1 MQRTLHIALIGAGNR
16 AGKYLSCLPAGV
28 QVDVVV
34 DPDAL
39 RRERLLKNCPSA
51 TGYAYM
57 EAIPESM
64 QLDAVIIAAP
74 DNVHVPIAREA
85 ARRGWHILMEKPVAQ
100 SLQEYEELIGATLD
114 VTVGV
119 CLEMRLHPYYR
130 RVKEL
135 IPRLGRILSVSHTEK
150 IGADRMGHSFVRGL
164 WASHKTAGP
173 IFLSKCCHDTDF
185 LLWALGGTPVEV
197 RSKGSLQRFKAACAP
212 KGSTERCL
220 TCPLKDCPYN
230 AVRLYRERQ
239 AWTDGFTPAVGESL
253 AQVIERELQEGRY
266 GRCVYR
272 CNNDVNDFQE
282 VDVTLNSGA
291 QLHICLD
298 GLALEE
304 GRSTRIEGEKGT
316 LRAEN
321 WQIFVDDTLVAD
333 YRYLALA
340 PLHAGADQALVEDF
354 FHALRTGK
362 APVATLEDA
371 LPAHEI
377 CYRAG

>member
-34 DPDAL
+34 DPDVL
-39 RRERLLKNCPSA
+39 RLERLLKSCPAASGFA
-51 TGYAYM
+51 RI
-57 EAIPESM
+57 EALPVTL

-85 ARRGWHILMEKPVAQ
+85 ARRGWHILMEKPVA
-100 SLQEYEELIGATLD
+100 LNIQEYAVLMDACKN

-119 CLEMRLHPYYR
+119 CLEMRLHPYYK

-135 IPRLGRILSVSHTEK
+135 LPRLGRIHSISHTEK
-150 IGADRMGHSFVRGL
+150 IGADRMGHTFVRGL
-164 WASHKTAGP
+164 WASRRDAGP

-185 LLWALGGTPVEV
+185 LLWLIGGVPVQV
-197 RSKGSLQRFKAACAP
+197 TSQGSLTRFKAGNAP
-212 KGSTERCL
+212 EGSTARCVD
-220 TCPLKDCPYN
+220 CPLKDCPYN

-272 CNNDVNDFQE
+272 CNNDVYDYQE
-282 VDVTLNSGA
+282 VDVMLDSGVS
-291 QLHICLD
+291 LHICLD
-298 GLALEE
+298 GLSIEE
-304 GRSTRIEGEKGT
+304 GRSTLIEGEEGT

-321 WQIFVDDTLVAD
+321 WQIFLDDTPVAD
-333 YRYLALA
+333 YRHLAQE
-340 PLHAGADQALVEDF
+340 PLHAGADRALVEDF
-354 FHALRTGK
+354 FNAIRSGTSPAASLT
-362 APVATLEDA
+362 DA
-371 LPAHEI
+371 LPAHQI
-377 CYRAG
+377 CYLAQ